1 MPDPSGTCDC
11 AYVTCAQLWVSMSL
25 RPLLTVNKMTVQND
39 VVHFVSGFPNKK
51 DSFLLTKYRLFLA
64 VVYTVDR

>member
-39 VVHFVSGFPNKK
+39 VVHFVLGFPNKNELI
-51 DSFLLTKYRLFLA
+51 FVHVLRTKRDGDKPA
-64 VVYTVDR
+64 A